1 MSWVSAVLPTPH
13 PATPCTQ
20 QVTRTFAIFL
30 GRLILPSHRLPWVT
44 VLRPRRST
52 LTAPN
57 PHPATVVC
65 VRVPTVQGGPQ
76 GEKPAHPAIA
86 GAGHGVEA
94 DGFLSLHLQR
104 S

>member
-1 MSWVSAVLPTPH
+1 MYSVFAVLPTPA
-13 PATPCTQ
+13 PTPCTH
-20 QVTRTFAIFL
+20 TFAVFL

-44 VLRPRRST
+44 VLRPGRST
-52 LTAPN
+52 LTAPR
-57 PHPATVVC
+57 PHRR
-65 VRVPTVQGGPQ
+65 VRRGSQSRVQGGPQ

>member
-1 MSWVSAVLPTPH
+1 MYSVFAVLPTPRPH
-13 PATPCTQ
+13 ALHTT
-20 QVTRTFAIFL
+20 VTLTFAVFL
-30 GRLILPSHRLPWVT
+30 GRLILPNHRLPWVT
-44 VLRPRRST
+44 VLRPGRST
-52 LTAPN
+52 LTAPR
-57 PHPATVVC
+57 PHRR
-65 VRVPTVQGGPQ
+65 VRRGSQSRVQGDPQ